1 MRCDEARRLMPLF
14 LYHELGFDEEE
25 RLELHLDDCQ
35 ACREE
40 TARQRRLHQLLD
52 EAEPALPE
60 GLLTGARLE
69 LRSRL
74 RQERKPASLFWS
86 RLSELFTIRAVPAP
100 AAVQILGAVALVAA
114 GFFGARVAPFGPFRG
129 GESQGDVG
137 VMTAPASER
146 VRYIEPGQSNRVQ
159 LVIEET
165 RQQVISGPVTEDRIR
180 RLLLDGAKDPAD
192 AGVRV
197 ESMDLLQSQGDTAD
211 IRNTMLYALEHDP
224 NAGVRLKALDG
235 LRKLSMD
242 TPTRDIITH
251 VLLNDQNPGVRTGA
265 IDMLV
270 EHKED
275 QMVGVLQELLHREDN
290 GYVRQSCER
299 ALHDLNAS
307 VETY

>member
-25 RLELHLDDCQ
+25 RLELHLDDCP

-86 RLSELFTIRAVPAP
+86 RLSEFFTIRAVPAP
-100 AAVQILGAVALVAA
+100 AAARILGAVALVAV
-114 GFFGARVAPFGPFRG
+114 GFFGARVTQSGPFRG
-129 GESQGDVG
+129 GGESQAGL
-137 VMTAPASER
+137 MAAPASER

-159 LVIEET
+159 MVIEET

-180 RLLLDGAKDPAD
+180 RLLLDAAKDPAD

-197 ESMDLLQSQGDTAD
+197 ESMDLLQSEGDTAD
-211 IRNTMLYALEHDP
+211 IRNTMLYALQHDP

-235 LRKLSMD
+235 LRKLAMD
-242 TPTRDIITH
+242 TPTRDVLTH
-251 VLLNDQNPGVRTGA
+251 VLLTDQNPGVRTGA

>member
-1 MRCDEARRLMPLF
+1 M
-14 LYHELGFDEEE
+14 
-25 RLELHLDDCQ
+25 
-35 ACREE
+35 
-40 TARQRRLHQLLD
+40 
-52 EAEPALPE
+52 
-60 GLLTGARLE
+60 
-69 LRSRL
+69 
-74 RQERKPASLFWS
+74 
-86 RLSELFTIRAVPAP
+86 
-100 AAVQILGAVALVAA
+100 
-114 GFFGARVAPFGPFRG
+114 
-129 GESQGDVG
+129 
-137 VMTAPASER
+137 
-146 VRYIEPGQSNRVQ
+146 RYIEPGQSNRVQ

-165 RQQVISGPVTEDRIR
+165 RQRQVDGPITEDRIR
-180 RLLLDGAKDPAD
+180 RLLLDAAKDPAD

-197 ESMDLLQSQGDTAD
+197 ESMDLLQSEGDAAD

-235 LRKLSMD
+235 LRRFAMD
-242 TPTRDIITH
+242 APTRETLSH
-251 VLLNDQNPGVRTGA
+251 VLLTDENPGVRTGA